1 MWAQAR
7 LVCGAQIASTRDIKA
22 GVFNDWFTGGLNRQ
36 IEHHLFPTMPR
47 HNLNMI
53 SPHVEALC
61 KKHGLV
67 YEDVSMASGT
77 YRVLKTLKDVADAAS
92 QQQLAAAR

>member
-1 MWAQAR
+1 MQ
-7 LVCGAQIASTRDIKA
+7 VVSTRDIKA
-22 GVFNDWFTGGLNRQ
+22 GRFNDWFTGGLNRQ

-47 HNLNMI
+47 HNLNKI
-53 SPHVEALC
+53 SPQVEALC

-77 YRVLKTLKDVADAAS
+77 YRVLKTLKDVAE
-92 QQQLAAAR
+92 AAAHQQPPAN